1 MKRLIL
7 LTNSVAKSALE
18 AFLWYRYK
26 LNLSTTRVSNQGV
39 DFLLKKEYHSI
50 EKGLSLR
57 NSRPIF
63 GKEPRENTKELIK
76 RTQSRELAGFAS
88 EALEEYENR
97 RLKDNLRK
105 GGSFY
110 VSKDDIFGHSTPK
123 EFIASRRS
131 VRQYEPGSVSEQEV
145 ADLMRLSIEAPSV
158 CNRQHWRVVIIRDK
172 SLIDK
177 VLTYQNGNRGFTQ
190 EIFNLAVICTDRA
203 AFSDLERAQMD
214 FDSGLFTQ
222 QFLLSLHA
230 MHLAACPLNAAM
242 SPKRT
247 FGVHRALGLSHRFK
261 IGAFV
266 SFGYPSEKFH
276 VAHSSRP
283 DVGTFYDLY

>member
-1 MKRLIL
+1 MH
-7 LTNSVAKSALE
+7 
-18 AFLWYRYK
+18 
-26 LNLSTTRVSNQGV
+26 GV

-57 NSRPIF
+57 NSRLVF
-63 GKEPRENTKELIK
+63 GREPREKTKVLLK
-76 RTQSRELAGFAS
+76 RTQSRELAAFAS
-88 EALEEYENR
+88 EALQEYDNR

-105 GGSFY
+105 GGSFL
-110 VSKDDIFGHSTPK
+110 VSKDDFFDNVTPK
-123 EFIASRRS
+123 EFIKSRRS
-131 VRQYEPGSVSEQEV
+131 VRQYEPGILSDQEV
-145 ADLMRLSIEAPSV
+145 ADLIRLSIEAPSV
-158 CNRQHWRVVIIRDK
+158 CNRQHWRVIVIREK

-190 EIFNLAVICTDRA
+190 EIFNLAVICVDRA

-214 FDSGLFTQ
+214 FDCGLFTQ
-222 QFLLSLHA
+222 QFLLALHA
-230 MHLAACPLNAAM
+230 MHLVACPLNAAM

-247 FGVHRALGLSHRFK
+247 FGAHRALGLSHRFK

-266 SFGYPSEKFH
+266 SFGYPSKEFH

-283 DVGTFYDLY
+283 DVGTFYDLL